1 MTSAPGI
8 YASLLTFALPFNYN
22 IFRMKYLFTLLFL
35 VSVHLVQAQAGLLN
49 GARLATQVAT
59 MAARNGKAKAK
70 SGHQKAPE
78 EALTTAPVVIPT
90 PKSNSA
96 FTYQGQQVARQRTA
110 PGTLS
115 GKGSAEI
122 MALETALE
130 QTHLALLTDSAQSF
144 MPAAQLDA
152 IRTAARQ
159 AAAARPSWDY
169 SAYQHEVAFYQ
180 REEARRTAPAPV
192 AKPKP
197 KPRGRK

>member
-1 MTSAPGI
+1 
-8 YASLLTFALPFNYN
+8 
-22 IFRMKYLFTLLFL
+22 MKYLFTLLFL
-35 VSVHLVQAQAGLLN
+35 ASVHLAQAQTSLLL
-49 GARLATQVAT
+49 GGMRAATQLGG
-59 MAARNGKAKAK
+59 MAARNSKAKAK
-70 SGHQKAPE
+70 VKTNAVAE
-78 EALTTAPVVIPT
+78 ETPASAPVVIPT
-90 PKSNSA
+90 PTSNSA
-96 FTYQGQQVARQRTA
+96 FTYQGQSVARQRTA

-122 MALETALE
+122 MALEAVLE
-130 QTHLALLTDSAQSF
+130 QTHQALLADSAQSF

-169 SAYQHEVAFYQ
+169 SAYHHEVAFYQ